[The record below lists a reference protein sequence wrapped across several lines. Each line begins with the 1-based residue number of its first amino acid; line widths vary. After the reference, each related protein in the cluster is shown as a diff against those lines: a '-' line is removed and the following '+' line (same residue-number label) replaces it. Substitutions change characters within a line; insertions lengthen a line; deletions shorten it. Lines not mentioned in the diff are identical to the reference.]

1 MAGLQKI
8 LLVEDNPQLQE
19 IYTVT
24 LNSAG
29 YDVTVAGNG
38 PHALQQCL
46 VNKPDLI
53 FLDIMMP
60 GMNGLEVLQ
69 ALRDKPEYGA
79 QQTKIVLLTNLG
91 HDERVED
98 AWQRQADGYVIKAEI
113 RPDELIDVIKSL
125 ENQSEGTTTT
135 ENTTPET
142 PEPLQPVSVEN
153 TDDTGPSTPPAVPT
167 A

>member
-19 IYTVT
+19 IYTLT
-24 LNSAG
+24 LTAAG
-29 YDVTVAGNG
+29 YEVAVAGNG
-38 PHALQQCL
+38 PHALQQSMIF
-46 VNKPDLI
+46 KPDLI

-91 HDERVED
+91 HDDRVED

-125 ENQSEGTTTT
+125 EGDAGGAPITEDSPPPAPAADSAPPAESE
-135 ENTTPET
+135 P
-142 PEPLQPVSVEN
+142 
-153 TDDTGPSTPPAVPT
+153 TPPFVPP
-167 A
+167 AAQ